1 LLIPVESGHLK
12 NDIVSKKALIGILIA
27 LVVPVSLFFIV
38 DSLPKAAIPRPLFYD
53 TVVTKIVK
61 GKQVYD
67 TAWQHI
73 PDFTLTN
80 QQGNKVS
87 FSNVSLSDSGKITVI
102 NFFYT
107 HCPTICPGMTLQM
120 KKLQHT
126 VQKGVKV
133 GDNTADYVQFISMSI
148 DPEEDSV
155 QALKKWANRFQID
168 PVNWWLLTGDKKTIY
183 DLSLKYMNLT
193 VQDPKID
200 TVFPHTDIFVL
211 IDKRGVIRTR
221 RDKFGN
227 PLLYHSLDDKA
238 MANLAEDI
246 VLLSL
251 EKDPHEKSFLAGQ
264 LPLIA
269 VVFLV
274 AIVLIGGLIY
284 IIQKKKPNV
293 SAGLEKK

>member
-1 LLIPVESGHLK
+1 
-12 NDIVSKKALIGILIA
+12 VSKKALLGILIA
-27 LVVPVSLFFIV
+27 LVIPVTLFFIV

-53 TVVTKIVK
+53 AVTTKVVK
-61 GKQVYD
+61 GKQVDD

-73 PDFTLTN
+73 PDFILTN
-80 QQGNKVS
+80 QLGRKVS
-87 FSNVSLSDSGKITVI
+87 FSDVSLSDSGKITVI

-120 KKLQHT
+120 KKLQQT

-133 GDNTADYVQFISMSI
+133 GDNTADYVQFISVSI
-148 DPEEDSV
+148 DPEADSV
-155 QALKKWANRFQID
+155 EALKKWANRFQID

-193 VQDPKID
+193 IQDPKID

-211 IDKRGVIRTR
+211 VDKHGVIRVR
-221 RDKFGN
+221 RDKFSN

-284 IIQKKKPNV
+284 IIKKKKPNV
-293 SAGLEKK
+293 STGMEKK

>member
-1 LLIPVESGHLK
+1 M
-12 NDIVSKKALIGILIA
+12 SKKALYGILIA
-27 LVVPVSLFFIV
+27 LVIPVILFFIV
-38 DSLPKAAIPRPLFYD
+38 DSLPKAAIPKPLFYD
-53 TVVTKIVK
+53 TVLTKVVK
-61 GKQVYD
+61 GKQVHD
-67 TAWQHI
+67 TVWQKI

-80 QQGNKVS
+80 QSGKKVS
-87 FSNVSLSDSGKITVI
+87 FSDVSLSDSGKITVV

-107 HCPTICPGMTLQM
+107 HCPTICPGMTLKM
-120 KKLQHT
+120 KKLQQS

-133 GDNTADYVQFISMSI
+133 GDNTADYVQFMSISI

-155 QALKKWANRFQID
+155 PALKNWANRFQID

-193 VQDPKID
+193 VQDPRVD
-200 TVFPHTDIFVL
+200 TLFPHTDIFVL
-211 IDKRGVIRTR
+211 IDKHGVIRVR

-227 PLLYHSLDDKA
+227 PLLYHSLNDEA
-238 MANLAEDI
+238 MTNLAEDI

-251 EKDPHEKSFLAGQ
+251 EKDPHEKSFLSGQ

-274 AIVLIGGLIY
+274 TIVSVGMLVY
-284 IIQKKKPNV
+284 IIKKKKPNV
-293 SAGLEKK
+293 SASLGKK